1 MTKTKKIKTH
11 PVSLNESTLETNIVS
26 EIAALFRNPNGFS
39 YPSRLRWFFDLQ
51 DGFPFA
57 QNNKKVKIY
66 RLTPPEEYHG
76 GGWDSKVVIPNVNGT
91 NRAVFIQFKAGK
103 HSNGNT
109 IPNSIFN
116 ITLQNPN
123 KHAEFT
129 FNDNSDNTQHQTL
142 KNLHNELV
150 RQGLPSKS
158 VMYGFPRIT
167 DLDTFD
173 NLEEDLLLHTTFL
186 SISEMDIKAAANH
199 ANLYDGNVHHFRTCY
214 FDETKREI
222 SSNPFS
228 IGKVEDSSGLMYEI
242 LLVKLAHWR
251 NQLSKEIPT
260 DFINEEFFFMLADF
274 LHINPFNLYDFEY
287 FRPFPP
293 PYERELKDYYAKVE
307 SNSINSLFKYFG
319 GNSNEQGSI
328 QWRKDLF
335 NRITRFANERR
346 EGNINVQNDIPANFT
361 FSLSEERTLEMSF
374 EQEATYNLL
383 VF

>member
-1 MTKTKKIKTH
+1 MAKTKKIKTH

-26 EIAALFRNPNGFS
+26 EIAALFRYPNGFS
-39 YPSRLRWFFDLQ
+39 YPTRLRWFFDIPHS
-51 DGFPFA
+51 FPIA

-76 GGWDSKVVIPNVNGT
+76 GGWDSKVVIPNGKGT

-103 HSNGNT
+103 HSLGNT

-116 ITLQNPN
+116 ITLKKPN

-129 FNDNSDNTQHQTL
+129 FNDNSDNSQHQTL

-173 NLEEDLLLHTTFL
+173 KLEEDLLLHTTFL
-186 SISEMDIKAAANH
+186 SISEMDTKAAANY
-199 ANLYDGNVHHFRTCY
+199 ANLYDGHVHHFRTCY

-222 SSNPFS
+222 SSDPFS
-228 IGKVEDSSGLMYEI
+228 IGEAEDPSGLLYEI
-242 LLVKLAHWR
+242 LLVKLADWR

-274 LHINPFNLYDFEY
+274 LRINPFKLYEFEY
-287 FRPFPP
+287 FKSP
-293 PYERELKDYYAKVE
+293 PYEWELKDYFAKVE
-307 SNSINSLFKYFG
+307 SNSINNLSKYFG
-319 GNSNEQGSI
+319 SNINVQGNI

-335 NRITRFANERR
+335 NRITGFANERR
-346 EGNINVQNDIPANFT
+346 KGNINVQTDIPANYT
-361 FSLSEERTLEMSF
+361 FSLSKEKILEMSF
-374 EQEATYNLL
+374 EKEASYNLL

>member
-1 MTKTKKIKTH
+1 MAKSNKIRVH
-11 PVSLNESTLETNIVS
+11 PVSLNETTLETNIVS
-26 EIAALFRNPNGFS
+26 EIATLFRCPIGGS
-39 YPSRLRWFFDLQ
+39 YPSRLRWFFDIPHSLST
-51 DGFPFA
+51 GGS
-57 QNNKKVKIY
+57 NKKVKIY

-76 GGWDSKVVIPNVNGT
+76 GGWDSKVVIPNGNGT

-103 HSNGNT
+103 HSDGNN

-116 ITLQNPN
+116 VSLQNPN

-150 RQGLPSKS
+150 SKRFPSKS
-158 VMYGFPRIT
+158 VLYGFPRVT

-173 NLEEDLLLHTTFL
+173 KLEEDLLLHTTFL
-186 SISEMDIKAAANH
+186 SISEMDAKAGANS

-228 IGKVEDSSGLMYEI
+228 IGKAEDPSGLLYEI
-242 LLVKLAHWR
+242 LLVRLAHWR
-251 NQLSKEIPT
+251 NQLSKEIPI

-274 LHINPFNLYDFEY
+274 LRINPFKLYDFEY
-287 FRPFPP
+287 FRPFPSS
-293 PYERELKDYYAKVE
+293 YERRFKGYYAKIE
-307 SNSINSLFKYFG
+307 SNSINNLFKYFE
-319 GNSNEQGSI
+319 GNGNERGNI

-335 NRITRFANERR
+335 KRIVSFVNEQKER
-346 EGNINVQNDIPANFT
+346 EIDIRKDIPSEYS
-361 FSLSEERTLEMSF
+361 FSLSANETLELSIT
-374 EQEATYNLL
+374 ENATYNLL
-383 VF
+383 LF